1 MKKILVG
8 SPVNEMYDYC
18 IKEYMEAITSL
29 TYKNYDILFV
39 DNSKTNDF
47 YKKLKSMNVNVIR
60 GKYFEEPRD
69 RMVHSRNLLRQ
80 KVIEGNYDFLLNIDQ
95 DVIPPK
101 DIIER
106 FLQHKKRVITGIYFN
121 YKKFTPKKL
130 GEKEG
135 IRYGSLFPT
144 AWTFTGKKDV
154 IKQLKEDELTG
165 ELIQIA
171 SCGSGCLFVHNSVLK
186 KITFHYSKE
195 HDKQEKNYFVFDDA
209 FFCKDMT
216 KLKIPIYA
224 DTSMICKHLIKQKGW
239 TWADYY
245 SKNQNNNI

>member
-1 MKKILVG
+1 M
-8 SPVNEMYDYC
+8 P
-18 IKEYMEAITSL
+18 KEKPKETLIGEVMS
-29 TYKNYDILFV
+29 
-39 DNSKTNDF
+39 F
-47 YKKLKSMNVNVIR
+47 YIHINVIAIQLSAPLKI
-60 GKYFEEPRD
+60 GDKIHVKGATTDFT
-69 RMVHSRNLLRQ
+69 Q
-80 KVIEGNYDFLLNIDQ
+80 KVD
-95 DVIPPK
+95 
-101 DIIER
+101 
-106 FLQHKKRVITGIYFN
+106 
-121 YKKFTPKKL
+121 
-130 GEKEG
+130 
-135 IRYGSLFPT
+135 SM
-144 AWTFTGKKDV
+144 DV
-154 IKQLKEDELTG
+154 IKQLREDELTG

>member
-18 IKEYMEAITSL
+18 IKEYISAITSL
-29 TYKNYDILFV
+29 TYKNYDILLI
-39 DNSKTNDF
+39 DNSKTAGF
-47 YKKLKSMNVNVIR
+47 YKKLKSMKINVAK

-69 RMVHSRNLLRQ
+69 RMVYGRNILRE
-80 KVIEGNYDFLLNIDQ
+80 KAINENYDFFLNLDQ

-106 FLQHKKRVITGIYFN
+106 FLHHKKRVITGIYFN
-121 YKKFTPKKL
+121 YKRFTPKKL

-135 IRYGSLFPT
+135 TRYGGLFPT
-144 AWTFTGKKDV
+144 AWAFTDKKDV
-154 IKQLKEDELTG
+154 IRQLREDELTG
-165 ELIQIA
+165 GLLQIA
-171 SCGSGCLFVHNSVLK
+171 SCGSGCLFIHNSVLK
-186 KITFHYSKE
+186 KIKFHYSKE
-195 HDKQEKNYFVFDDA
+195 HDDPEKNYYVFDDA
-209 FFCKDMT
+209 FFCKDLM

-224 DTSMICKHLIKQKGW
+224 DTSMICRHLIKQKGW

-245 SKNQNNNI
+245 SKSQNNNI